1 MPEMISLAFHG
12 MAYIAVNNNRTMSIK
27 EIASGIGASEAHLAK
42 VMQQLVREGLAH
54 SGRGP
59 KGGFTLAKPPEQI
72 TLLHIY
78 QAFDNNMERTD
89 CPMVRSKCPF
99 EHCLF
104 GGILGEMEGRLDDFL
119 GSQTLASF
127 VSGEEKAKNN
137 SPDTQ
142 RNKEK

>member
-1 MPEMISLAFHG
+1 MPEMLSLALHG
-12 MAYIAVNNNRTMSIK
+12 MAYIATHNNRIMNIK
-27 EIASGIGASEAHLAK
+27 EIASGIGASEAHLSK
-42 VMQQLVREGLAH
+42 VMQRLVREGLAH

-78 QAFDNNMERTD
+78 QAFDNNMEKAD

-104 GGILGEMEGRLDDFL
+104 GGVLGELDERLEEFL
-119 GSQTLASF
+119 ESRTLASF
-127 VSGEEKAKNN
+127 AEQEVQK
-137 SPDTQ
+137 
-142 RNKEK
+142 

>member
-1 MPEMISLAFHG
+1 MLSLALHG
-12 MAYIAVNNNRTMSIK
+12 MTYIAANNNRTINIR
-27 EIASGIGASEAHLAK
+27 EIASGIGASEAHLSK

-59 KGGFTLAKPPEQI
+59 KGGFVLARPPEQI

-78 QAFDNNMERTD
+78 QAFDNSMEKTG

-104 GGILGEMEGRLDDFL
+104 DGILGELEGRLEEFL
-119 GSQTLASF
+119 GSRTLAGF
-127 VSGEEKAKNN
+127 AEQEEQK
-137 SPDTQ
+137 
-142 RNKEK
+142 

>member
-1 MPEMISLAFHG
+1 MISLAFHG
-12 MAYIAVNNNRTMSIK
+12 MVYIAANNNRTMNIK

-42 VMQQLVREGLAH
+42 VMQRLVREGLAH

-78 QAFDNNMERTD
+78 QAFDNNMEKTD

-104 GGILGEMEGRLDDFL
+104 GGVLGELDERLEEFL
-119 GSQTLASF
+119 ESRTLAGF
-127 VSGEEKAKNN
+127 AE
-137 SPDTQ
+137 Q
-142 RNKEK
+142 